1 MAIASHNARGFRWR
15 WLIPV
20 LLAVTAFHYSPF
32 AGPLDRAWFDFAS
45 RHPLRPPPEPPPSA
59 LVLVDDLTLAQLSAS
74 HGQRWPFDRAVFAAL
89 LVGLDRAGAKQVL
102 VDFTFFEE
110 SEAAEQDL
118 LLGAVAAAIPSVV
131 LARTETR
138 LPVVWPETFR
148 AAHPQ
153 LFQGTRMGRV
163 DLAPDEDSVSRRAV
177 PGSLAAAA
185 LPAEHAHASGLV
197 RWYGRLD
204 QLANHGVPVLSA
216 GPYIAD
222 GLPILD
228 RISREAPDF
237 SPEALARALSNE
249 PLIDVQANAVRG
261 RTVFVG
267 ANAAGTF
274 DLKPLPVGKLEPG
287 VLLHWTAWANL
298 STNGFLSMMPAS
310 VALLVSFLTVLVLAI
325 IARRKPG
332 LNPAGFVAIGLALLV
347 LPCAYGAFAF
357 GWSFPPVTLIAA
369 ALIMLG
375 CLALENYWL
384 ERQRKREIQAMFGAY
399 VDPTV
404 VANLVRNPDAL
415 RLGGER
421 RQASVFFS
429 DLVGFTDF
437 SEKLSPEDLLAL
449 VNAYLEETSE
459 CLIDYGAYIDKYIG
473 DAVMAVFG
481 APQPLEHHALAAC
494 EGALATLK
502 LVEGINTR
510 FGGAA
515 GATLRVRI
523 GINSGEM
530 IMGNLGSSR
539 KKNYTVLG
547 DSVNLAS
554 RLEGANKEFGTS
566 ILLGDSTAR
575 LVGDRMATRPLTRL
589 RVKGKLQAIE
599 VHELVGRPDDLDE
612 GTRQFLSAYRE
623 AYAAYAARD
632 FVAAHAGF
640 TWALTMRPHDAM
652 TRAHLTRVIEF
663 IRTPP
668 PADWEPVLKLDTK

>member
-1 MAIASHNARGFRWR
+1 MAIASHQAGGFRWR

-20 LLAVTAFHYSPF
+20 LLAVAAFHFSPF

-45 RHPLRPPPEPPPSA
+45 RHPLRAPPAPPPSA
-59 LVLVDDLTLAQLSAS
+59 LVLVDDLTLARLSAS
-74 HGQRWPFDRAVFAAL
+74 HGQRWPFDRAMFAAL
-89 LVGLDRAGAKQVL
+89 LVGLDRAGAERVL

-110 SEAAEQDL
+110 SQAAEQDL

-131 LARTETR
+131 LARTEAR
-138 LPVVWPETFR
+138 LPVVWPEEFR
-148 AAHPQ
+148 KTHPE
-153 LFQGTRMGRV
+153 FFSRPRMGRV
-163 DLAPDEDSVSRRAV
+163 ELQPDEDSVSRRALTH
-177 PGSLAAAA
+177 SLAAAA
-185 LPAEHAHASGLV
+185 LPPGNENKSGLV
-197 RWYGRLD
+197 RWYGGLD
-204 QLANHGVPVLSA
+204 QLKAQGVPVLSA
-216 GPYIAD
+216 GPYIAE

-228 RISREAPDF
+228 RISREVPDF
-237 SPEALARALSNE
+237 SPQALARALAKE
-249 PLIDVQANAVRG
+249 PSIDLKANAVRG

-274 DLKPLPVGKLEPG
+274 DLKPLPVGRLEPG

-298 STNGFLSMMPAS
+298 STNGFISTVPAS
-310 VALLVSFLTVLVLAI
+310 VTLLLSSLVVGALAI
-325 IARRKPG
+325 VARRKPG
-332 LNPAGFVAIGLALLV
+332 LTTAGLVATGLAILV
-347 LPCAYGAFAF
+347 LPCAYGAFAL
-357 GWSFPPVTLIAA
+357 GWSLPPATLIAA

-375 CLALENYWL
+375 CVAVENFWL
-384 ERQRKREIQAMFGAY
+384 ERLRKQEIQAMFGAY
-399 VDPTV
+399 VDPVV
-404 VANLVRNPDAL
+404 VANLVRNPEAL

-481 APQPLEHHALAAC
+481 APQPLKDHALAAC

-530 IMGNLGSSR
+530 IMGNLGSTR

-547 DSVNLAS
+547 DAVNLAS

-566 ILLGDSTAR
+566 IMLGDSTAR

-599 VHELVGRPDDLDE
+599 VHELIGRPAELSE
-612 GTRQFLSAYRE
+612 TQRQFLSAYRDG
-623 AYAAYAARD
+623 YARYAARD
-632 FVAAHAGF
+632 FAAASEAF
-640 TWALTMRPHDAM
+640 TRALAAQPHDQV
-652 TRAHLTRVIEF
+652 TEAHLKRATDYAQH
-663 IRTPP
+663 PP
-668 PADWEPVLKLDTK
+668 PADWEPILKLDTK